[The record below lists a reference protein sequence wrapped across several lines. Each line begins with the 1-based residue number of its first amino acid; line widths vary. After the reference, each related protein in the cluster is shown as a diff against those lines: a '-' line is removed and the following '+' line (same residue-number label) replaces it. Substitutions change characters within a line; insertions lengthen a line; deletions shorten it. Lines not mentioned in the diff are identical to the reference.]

1 MARTRSR
8 LLVLA
13 AMAGVLVGPAPA
25 VAQEPEPVSEL
36 RVKVAGMVELSA
48 LADAGIDVEHDVTRV
63 PDGVEAEVHATKA
76 QELQILAMGGEI
88 VENGEEFEWNFA
100 TSKSLLSEAL
110 PRPAAPTVR
119 VVRADY
125 FSTKGQGFLYVE
137 ARTTL
142 GNQTSPVV
150 TMQLEN
156 NTGKDTAF
164 ASPRAMSR
172 FVDSGVYMFHRNL
185 FKVSKDAK
193 PTEIRVRSSTGG
205 EAIGKVSQWLDESA
219 VPMTAAPGYK
229 SDFIQE
235 YKHPQQLY
243 GRFEEIADQYPEI
256 AEIVELPNKTN
267 GYQRNAQATIGGT
280 GQSAVV
286 VSSAACSPSS
296 GGGASCRRRSR

>member
-13 AMAGVLVGPAPA
+13 ALSVGVFTAGSPAL
-25 VAQEPEPVSEL
+25 AQEPEPVSEL
-36 RVKVAGMVELSA
+36 RVKVAGAVELA
-48 LADAGIDVEHDVTRV
+48 ELADAGIDIEHDVTRV
-63 PDGVEAEVHATKA
+63 PDGIEAEVHATRA

-100 TSKSLLSEAL
+100 RTSSNLLSDAL

-137 ARTTL
+137 ARTTQ
-142 GNQTSPVV
+142 GAQTAPLV

-156 NTGKDTAF
+156 NTGDGTEFTSA
-164 ASPRAMSR
+164 RTMSR
-172 FVDSGVYMFHRNL
+172 FVDSNVYMFHRNL
-185 FKVSKDAK
+185 FKVDKNAK

-205 EAIGKVSQWLDESA
+205 EAIGKVSQWLDENA
-219 VPMTAAPGYK
+219 KPLTDTPGYK
-229 SDFIQE
+229 SDFVDG

-243 GRFEEIADQYPEI
+243 SRFEQIAAEYPEI
-256 AEIVELPNKTN
+256 AEIVPLPNKTN
-267 GYQRNAQATIGGT
+267 GYQRKAQATIGSTTGT
-280 GQSAVV
+280 AANSAVV
-286 VSSAACSPSS
+286 VSSAA
-296 GGGASCRRRSR
+296 